1 VQKDEEVEI
10 YRKKFAGSQADRAA
24 SEAAGAAAVVN
35 SGFSSQT
42 LLWIFDLPLRC
53 LDCWPDYYTYLHLPL

>member
-42 LLWIFDLPLRC
+42 FCEFLIYP
-53 LDCWPDYYTYLHLPL
+53 